1 MSGNEILGCPAV
13 RDEYIANVFGWRNI
27 LREGQGPVRT
37 PARILVVDDVPEN
50 LDIVRIR
57 LESQGYEVVTAVDG
71 EDALARAREL
81 EPDLVLLDIMMPKL
95 DGISALKILKQDAAL
110 RFVPVILLTA
120 KSDTRDVVA
129 GLEAGG
135 DDYLAKPV
143 DQAALMARV
152 RSMLRIKSLHDK
164 VQEQAAVLEQQKDQ
178 LAAWNRSLEQRVA
191 EQVAEIERVGRL
203 RRFLPPQIFDLVA
216 AAGQDKLLESHRRE
230 VTCVFC
236 DLRGFT
242 AFTATAEPEEVMTV
256 LREYHESLGEIIFR
270 YEGTLER
277 FAGDGILTLFND
289 PIPCIGHAERAV
301 QMATEMRHQAA
312 ALAELWRKRGYE
324 LGFGVGIALG
334 YATLGQIGFDRRQE
348 YTAVGSVINLAS
360 RLCDEAQSGQILI
373 SQRVFAVVER
383 LVEAEHIGDLDLKG
397 FHRPMPTYNV
407 RRWRE
412 NLRAHDDAASD
423 SEESLALEPK
433 QRGLRPPMLH
443 EQESKRGTTKIAIS
457 YRRSSSDWAALRIF
471 DRLTAHYGRD
481 SVFMDIDSIPFG
493 IDFREHV
500 VTAVRESAVVIAVMG
515 LDWLGVRDHSENRI
529 EEENDPVRI
538 ELEAALERGIPII
551 PVLVDRA
558 TMPKVADLPD
568 SLKEL
573 AFRNAAQ
580 VHAGQDFDQQVDRLI
595 RSIDRIFL
603 ARNKD

>member
-1 MSGNEILGCPAV
+1 M
-13 RDEYIANVFGWRNI
+13 
-27 LREGQGPVRT
+27 RT

-81 EPDLVLLDIMMPKL
+81 EPDLVLLDVMMPKL
-95 DGISALKILKQDAAL
+95 DGISALKVLKQDAAL

-135 DDYLAKPV
+135 DDYLTKPV

-216 AAGQDKLLESHRRE
+216 SGGHDKLLESHRRE
-230 VTCVFC
+230 VTVVFC

-256 LREYHESLGEIIFR
+256 LHEYHEGLGEIIFR

-289 PIPCIGHAERAV
+289 PMPCPDHAERAV
-301 QMATEMRHQAA
+301 HMAVDMRNQAA
-312 ALAELWRKRGYE
+312 VLAELWRKRGHA

-334 YATLGQIGFDRRQE
+334 YATLGQIGFDRRHE

-373 SQRVFAVVER
+373 SQRVFASVER
-383 LVEAEHIGDLDLKG
+383 LVEAEHAGDLNLKG
-397 FHRPMPTYNV
+397 FHRPMAAYNV
-407 RRWRE
+407 RCWRE
-412 NLRAHDDAASD
+412 DQPAHDDAASD
-423 SEESLALEPK
+423 GEETLALEAK
-433 QRGLRPPMLH
+433 QRDSPPPMLN
-443 EQESKRGTTKIAIS
+443 EQKDKPGMTKIIIS
-457 YRRSSSDWAALRIF
+457 YRRSSSEWAALRIF
-471 DRLTAHYGRD
+471 DRLVAHYGRD

-493 IDFREHV
+493 NDFREHIDK
-500 VTAVRESAVVIAVMG
+500 AVRESDILIAVVG
-515 LDWLGVRDHSENRI
+515 LDWIGVRDHGPNRI
-529 EEENDPVRI
+529 EEATDPVRI
-538 ELEAALERGIPII
+538 EVESALEQGIPVI

-558 TMPKVADLPD
+558 TMPEVTDLPD
-568 SLKEL
+568 SLKEF

-580 VHAGQDFDQQVDRLI
+580 VHAGRDFDQQVDRLI
-595 RSIDRIFL
+595 RSMDRIIL
-603 ARNKD
+603 AVNKG